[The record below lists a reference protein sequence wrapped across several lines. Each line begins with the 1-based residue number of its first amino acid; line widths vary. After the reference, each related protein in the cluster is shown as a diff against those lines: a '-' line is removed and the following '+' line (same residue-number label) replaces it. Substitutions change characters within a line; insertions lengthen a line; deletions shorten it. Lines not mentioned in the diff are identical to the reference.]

1 MAESIMVACD
11 LHDRTMALL
20 MAQGRGAAEKLSLPN
35 TKAGRQKLLKLLRTR
50 SHAAGGAQV
59 IFAYE
64 ASGLGFGLHDE
75 LTAAGFACYVLAP
88 TKIARSSQ
96 QKRNK
101 TDEKDAALI
110 LQLLRGHVLAGNAL
124 PKVWVPK
131 PATRDDRELVRA
143 RLDLADKLSSV
154 KTQVRCLLKRWSVV
168 RPPATGKGWT
178 NLYLAWLRGLTK
190 GKPLSVGARQTL
202 ESLLRQLTFLQE
214 EELRLDEALGRL
226 ILDPRYVDSFYALTK
241 LSGVGV
247 LTALV
252 FLTEMGSLW
261 RFRNRRQVGAYLGLV
276 PVARESGEQSN
287 RKGHITRQGPSHVR
301 RVLCQAVWARVRSD
315 KEDSSDVLAY
325 QRIVA
330 KNPQHKKIAV
340 VAVMRR
346 LAVRM
351 WHCGRNATL
360 AAARRRAQSS
370 LGPGLRSGLP
380 LPACGSRP
388 PEGNTPPPRQRRTK
402 SPAGDRPPSAP
413 SLGPQRSLRPAAP
426 APAK

>member
-11 LHDRTMALL
+11 LHDRTMLLL

-35 TKAGRQKLLKLLRTR
+35 TKAGRLKLRKLLRTR
-50 SHAAGGAQV
+50 STEAGGAQV
-59 IFAYE
+59 VFAYE
-64 ASGLGFGLHDE
+64 ASGLGFGLYDE
-75 LTAAGFACYVLAP
+75 LTAAGFTCYVLAP

-110 LQLLRGHVLAGNAL
+110 LQVLRGHVLAGNAL
-124 PKVWVPK
+124 PEVWVPK

-154 KTQVRCLLKRWSVV
+154 KTQVRCLLKRWQVA
-168 RPPATGKGWT
+168 RPPAVGKGWT
-178 NLYLAWLRGLTK
+178 KLHLAWLRGLTK
-190 GKPLSVGARQTL
+190 DKVLSVGARQTL

-214 EELRLDEALGRL
+214 EEERLDKALDRL
-226 ILDPRYVDSFYALTK
+226 VNDPRYTEQVYALAR

-252 FLTEMGSLW
+252 FLTEIGDLW
-261 RFRNRRQVGAYLGLV
+261 RFHNRRQVGAYLGLV
-276 PVARESGEQSN
+276 PVARASGEQSN

-351 WHCGRNATL
+351 WHAGRNATL
-360 AAARRRAQSS
+360 AAA
-370 LGPGLRSGLP
+370 
-380 LPACGSRP
+380 PAL
-388 PEGNTPPPRQRRTK
+388 TK
-402 SPAGDRPPSAP
+402 
-413 SLGPQRSLRPAAP
+413 
-426 APAK
+426 